1 VNAMLN
7 PTMEIAMPTLSAE
20 EIDRLARKRA
30 SAKMGWYIH
39 AMVYIAVNGFFM
51 LRFLLVDGARGWS
64 IYPTMGWGLGLALH
78 FLSVF
83 VLGQGSGF
91 REGLVQRE
99 RERIQR
105 EQNRP

>member
-1 VNAMLN
+1 
-7 PTMEIAMPTLSAE
+7 MPTLSPE
-20 EIDRLARKRA
+20 EIDRLAHKRA

-39 AMVYIAVNGFFM
+39 ACVYIAVNGFFV
-51 LRFLLVDGARGWS
+51 LRYLLVDGARPWN
-64 IYPTMGWGLGLALH
+64 IYPAMGWGLGLALH

-83 VLGQGSGF
+83 VLGQGSGL
-91 REGLVQRE
+91 RASLVQRE